1 MAAEEVK
8 GSCRELPLAISRRPA
23 VGPSGPGCA
32 VLGRALGAPCPLFSR
47 QCWPECCPV
56 LPRLLASE
64 EALLVGFTG
73 PLLALNLLPCLQ
85 ETLPLE
91 FEVGDEPKLV
101 FGVRLLWAPKS
112 SPPALLRG
120 GPQLSQLL
128 NVVVQTPLSWSSWGL
143 NADDTYKALSTV

>member
-1 MAAEEVK
+1 M
-8 GSCRELPLAISRRPA
+8 
-23 VGPSGPGCA
+23 
-32 VLGRALGAPCPLFSR
+32 
-47 QCWPECCPV
+47 

-64 EALLVGFTG
+64 EALLVGLTC

-112 SPPALLRG
+112 SPAALLRG
-120 GPQLSQLL
+120 GPQLPQLL
-128 NVVVQTPLSWSSWGL
+128 NVVVKTPLSWSSWGL

>member
-1 MAAEEVK
+1 M
-8 GSCRELPLAISRRPA
+8 
-23 VGPSGPGCA
+23 
-32 VLGRALGAPCPLFSR
+32 
-47 QCWPECCPV
+47 

-91 FEVGDEPKLV
+91 FEVGDEPTFAFV
-101 FGVRLLWAPKS
+101 VRLLCAPK
-112 SPPALLRG
+112 PRPAALLRS